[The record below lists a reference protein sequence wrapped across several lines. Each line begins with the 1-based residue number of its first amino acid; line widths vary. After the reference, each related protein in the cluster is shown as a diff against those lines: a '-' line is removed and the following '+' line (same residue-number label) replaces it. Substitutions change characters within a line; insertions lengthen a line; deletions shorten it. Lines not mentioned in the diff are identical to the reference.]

1 MPSSHGSTFTIS
13 ANDLDAAL
21 LPEGSRTPGTDAFR
35 SAVTDLIRSEY
46 RRLGGRSQVVIDDAA
61 GTIRVTWSPGA
72 GQPDPLAV
80 AVAKLAKGQPDEA
93 IRILE
98 LLRFQRPDSLLVFHN
113 LGMAMSDSGRLGPAV
128 QYLTKALDLDPDHAD
143 SLVALGV
150 ALARLERFP
159 EAIRTLRRAV
169 ELDGGNPWAHR
180 NLGACLMTEGRA
192 EEAERHLRR
201 AVELSPGDQQ
211 ARFGLGR
218 ALLALDRKPEADAE
232 FIAAIDLDDRSPI
245 AELAKGERRKL
256 AGESF
261 RSASDGAERLDAILY
276 CSGALKRFAAMPRSE
291 VQKVAV
297 EIAILGQSGLDT
309 NDAAEKYTL
318 RSLPGS
324 FSGLHLV
331 ATMYVAFKLLAPEHD
346 VGFDLSREYEAAL
359 ALQKKG

>member
-1 MPSSHGSTFTIS
+1 M
-13 ANDLDAAL
+13 
-21 LPEGSRTPGTDAFR
+21 
-35 SAVTDLIRSEY
+35 TDLIRSEY
-46 RRLGGRSQVVIDDAA
+46 RRLGGRAQVVIDAAA

-80 AVAKLAKGQPDEA
+80 AVAKLAKGEPAEA

-113 LGMAMSDSGRLGPAV
+113 LGMAMSDSGRLDLAV
-128 QYLTKALDLDPDHAD
+128 QYLAKALDLDPDHAD

-150 ALARLERFP
+150 ALARLERFS
-159 EAIRTLRRAV
+159 EAIVALRRAV
-169 ELDGGNPWAHR
+169 ERDGDNPWAHR
-180 NLGACLMTEGRA
+180 NLGACLLSAGRT

-201 AVELSPGDQQ
+201 AVELAPGDQQ

-218 ALLALDRKPEADAE
+218 ALLALDRKREADAE
-232 FIAAIDLDDRSPI
+232 FTAAIGLDDRSPI
-245 AELAKGERRKL
+245 AELA
-256 AGESF
+256 
-261 RSASDGAERLDAILY
+261 
-276 CSGALKRFAAMPRSE
+276 
-291 VQKVAV
+291 
-297 EIAILGQSGLDT
+297 T

-331 ATMYVAFKLLAPEHD
+331 ATMYVAFKLIAPEHD

-359 ALQKKG
+359 ALQKKR